1 MFQVSPACISDI
13 IFSRSDKTSTSSDSS
28 VPAAK
33 QPKIS
38 QPSDLEMNNFFR
50 KIDKAQIKPALL
62 RVVEPFAEDFIPRL
76 STDKLPKPLTDLY
89 NPDAL
94 RMDYLKLLDSCESVF
109 QSIKVRLS
117 YKLEIKYL

>member
-1 MFQVSPACISDI
+1 
-13 IFSRSDKTSTSSDSS
+13 
-28 VPAAK
+28 
-33 QPKIS
+33 
-38 QPSDLEMNNFFR
+38 MNNFFR